1 MSRLPKINV
10 RHFINKNLKP
20 YWSPYSG
27 YSDDYPLYIQVTFA
41 RKNTQIKSH
50 FDNYYTSIDVALE
63 EHKDML
69 DLEKNWIE
77 RIIAYEYITK
87 GKDFNLKGFGQRYPI
102 YSSPIPIIIDQE
114 LKKKFTYALID
125 TETEFRNLLLPKDQ
139 NVSIITYYKAA
150 SILTKTKIEKNT
162 SLEFKKQIEAT
173 GEYFERYWDEEI
185 KPILI
190 DWLDHSNII
199 EYQNWLENKGHDQK
213 NIGRRTEILN
223 KILDPHIKTIM
234 QYL

>member
-1 MSRLPKINV
+1 MSKLPKISV

-27 YSDDYPLYIQVTFA
+27 YSDEYPLYVQVTFA

-50 FDNYYTSIDVALE
+50 FDNYYTSIEIASK
-63 EHKDML
+63 EHKHIL

-77 RIIAYEYITK
+77 RIIAHEYKTK

-102 YSSPIPIIIDQE
+102 YSSPIPTIIDQE
-114 LKKKFTYALID
+114 LKKKFTYALVE
-125 TETEFRNLLLPKDQ
+125 TETEFRSLLLPKDP

-150 SILTKTKIEKNT
+150 SILTKTKIEKNI
-162 SLEFKKQIEAT
+162 SPDFKKEIET
-173 GEYFERYWDEEI
+173 TSEYFERYWDGEI

-190 DWLDHSNII
+190 DWIDKSNII
-199 EYQNWLENKGHDQK
+199 EYQNWLESKGQNKK
-213 NIGRRTEILN
+213 NVSRKIETLSR
-223 KILDPHIKTIM
+223 ILDPHIKIIL